1 MNAWS
6 SVVQVRQRRRT
17 ANEIKIELARDG
29 SGCTTFPVWNPPHR
43 LGALARR
50 DPTSIA
56 NPWSEA
62 LGVTGGTLLI
72 VAILLLLPVPRRPMG
87 EAHRGLTI
95 AAASLGTASLIAFA
109 LLVLARSGILPCC
122 GDRTVPTSGR
132 IVPPVLGIVA
142 VCLGLWDLVRSR
154 RDALRIRGSLAG
166 IAMGLCSAIV
176 PIWLWA
182 EHCDLFQSGC

>member
-1 MNAWS
+1 LL
-6 SVVQVRQRRRT
+6 VV
-17 ANEIKIELARDG
+17 
-29 SGCTTFPVWNPPHR
+29 
-43 LGALARR
+43 GALLLVWGAVAFYGEY
-50 DPTSIA
+50 PTSIA
-56 NPWSEA
+56 NPWSEV
-62 LGVTGGTLLI
+62 LGVTGGTLLV
-72 VAILLLLPVPRRPMG
+72 VAILLLLPLPRRPMG

-176 PIWLWA
+176 PIWLWL
-182 EHCDLFQSGC
+182 EHCDLFKSGC